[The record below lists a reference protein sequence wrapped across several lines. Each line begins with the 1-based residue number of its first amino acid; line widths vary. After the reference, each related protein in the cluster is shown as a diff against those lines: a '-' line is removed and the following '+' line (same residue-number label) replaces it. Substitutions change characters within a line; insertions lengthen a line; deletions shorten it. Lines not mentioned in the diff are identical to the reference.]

1 MPPVPANA
9 RLELA
14 MTTVLGLLDGPDAP
28 SLPAEARPLTEALR
42 SLRLPVEMARDPAAL
57 RVAVETVAGFAAP
70 RGAAPA
76 SLPRGG
82 GDGLR
87 SLFLS
92 LAGLAADLQEAVTS
106 PAGRGS
112 RPAARTDPQQAG
124 ARLTPG
130 EATQL
135 ARSTGEQAQ
144 AQGTLARLGK
154 ALEDTLL
161 QDLVRQQ
168 GSGRASGAG
177 EASTASA
184 ASGKSADLALDLP
197 LLVGGETR
205 LLSLRIGREGGG
217 QGSAGPGPSEWRVRF
232 ALALPSTGPVEAAVS
247 LRGAS
252 IAVVLRAEQ
261 AETFAAFQ
269 SMQDTL
275 AALFAEQG
283 LELAGLQIQRT
294 AALRGQRRDTLS

>member
-1 MPPVPANA
+1 MPPLPANA
-9 RLELA
+9 RLEQA
-14 MTTVLGLLDGPDAP
+14 VTAVLGLLDGPDAP

-57 RVAVETVAGFAAP
+57 RVAVEAVAGFVAP
-70 RGAAPA
+70 RAAAPA

-106 PAGRGS
+106 PAGPGS
-112 RPAARTDPQQAG
+112 RPADRTDPQQAG

-177 EASTASA
+177 EASTASGA
-184 ASGKSADLALDLP
+184 GGKSADLALDLP

-261 AETFAAFQ
+261 AETLAAFQ

-294 AALRGQRRDTLS
+294 AAPRGQRRDTLS